1 VKLCEYMSGDGLSK
15 PGTPSHFPGPIEP
28 KLMQMRPNRTQ
39 WLFAACFICCGLSA
53 TAQSPAPTNPSTEV
67 AENTSAPTGVTNAEN
82 VFYIRSQGL
91 IADSTFIA
99 ASLNSGGSAMS
110 EQLALLL
117 LQARDRSTQITL
129 AGGNE
134 PKTLRVIKD
143 AFDSA
148 GSVDLTLLN
157 LTFIG
162 TPKAASRVEKLVKA
176 VHGTF
181 HTRPKLDP

>member
-1 VKLCEYMSGDGLSK
+1 
-15 PGTPSHFPGPIEP
+15 
-28 KLMQMRPNRTQ
+28 MRPDRTQ
-39 WLFAACFICCGLSA
+39 WLFAACLICFGLSA
-53 TAQSPAPTNPSTEV
+53 TAQSPAPTNPSAEV
-67 AENTSAPTGVTNAEN
+67 AENTSPPTGVTNAEN

-110 EQLALLL
+110 EQLALLV
-117 LQARDRSTQITL
+117 LQARDRTTQITV

-157 LTFIG
+157 FTFIG